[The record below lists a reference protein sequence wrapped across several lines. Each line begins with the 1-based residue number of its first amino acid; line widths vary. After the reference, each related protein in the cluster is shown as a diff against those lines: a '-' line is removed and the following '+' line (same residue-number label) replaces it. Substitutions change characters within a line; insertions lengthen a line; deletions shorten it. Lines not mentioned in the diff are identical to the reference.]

1 MSEATLG
8 SRKSVCPRLLS
19 KAQGAFVGLAY
30 GDALGWPQELRPKT
44 PRLRRPV
51 AISPELREWMRS
63 AGGRFYSHQDVV
75 RAGEYSD
82 DTQLTLAVARSRLRG
97 DDSWWQYFTRTEL
110 PLWMLYERGGGGAS
124 KRAATSWLNSTAP
137 WDQKPDSVRRYFD
150 AGGNGVAMRILPHA
164 VRHAGSNDSAQMVGQ
179 VVLDGTATHGHPR
192 ALVGAALFA
201 YVTWW
206 LLRLDRTLEFGELI
220 RVAVNS
226 ADAWGGPDALN
237 DCNLRWLEAGNGF
250 HRGGYE
256 TSWNY
261 AVNEMLELLAI
272 IESGIARGVTTD
284 DNQIL
289 NDLGCFGRAKGAGTV
304 SASAAIYLCSR
315 YAPQPHRG
323 LLSGA
328 FASGADTDTIAAM
341 TGCLLGSLAGVEK
354 LPQSYQSIQDREY
367 ILSISAMI
375 ANDFTVIPS
384 HSVVPRPV
392 TKKDI
397 DKLKRTLSATIDAPV
412 DLDGV
417 RTATV
422 CESIT
427 QAIRSNSAEVRTWQ
441 LRTNDGQT
449 IYVKKFTKTDSREK
463 HSLGNEPIDAVFG
476 ISRTAKAV
484 LLLMHPLTEL
494 PDSPDSDLLTLAEY
508 NQFTSYL
515 RKHGRSPSDLLG
527 IAGIAL
533 IQGSHSLDPSRIER
547 LLSRQS
553 ALEAACRRWES
564 SRVWVIC
571 RADQFY
577 PKRLKDRLRYESP
590 PLLFGSGEVNFLG
603 RGGLAII
610 GSEAADVDLINFA
623 QDTGRLVA
631 DGGCVLVSG
640 GFTRLE
646 KAALRG
652 AREAGG
658 GIVTHSRETLG
669 PTEVAQAIP
678 IKNSQMGFV
687 TVSDR
692 DPTLGREVG
701 DGGADRR
708 LVPLLADAVLVV
720 EAESEQDY
728 PWSTVAE
735 QLRGPRPG
743 RVFVRVS
750 RDASQGLTSLRK
762 MGALD
767 WEEPQPN
774 ADLSRFFSS
783 LVDQTRNSLQ
793 PGLISDGPHDA
804 APTSRRRGRSSNAAI
819 TKADGAT
826 LKEFETFLVR
836 IWNGPQSVDDIAE
849 MLGVEQRVAKRLIR
863 SLVTEGVLEEQ
874 ADTGRYRPRLVV
886 GPRP

>member
-1 MSEATLG
+1 MPEATLG
-8 SRKSVCPRLLS
+8 LRKSVYPCLLS

-63 AGGRFYSHQDVV
+63 AGGRFYSHRDVV

-97 DDSWWQYFTRTEL
+97 DDSWWQYFTQTEL

-164 VRHAGSNDSAQMVGQ
+164 VRHAGRNDSAQMVGQ

-237 DCNLRWLEAGNGF
+237 DCNLRWLEAGNSF
-250 HRGGYE
+250 HRGDYE
-256 TSWNY
+256 TSWKD
-261 AVNEMLELLAI
+261 AVSEMLELLAI

-284 DNQIL
+284 DDQIL
-289 NDLGCFGRAKGAGTV
+289 NDIGCFGRAKGAGTV

-315 YAPQPHRG
+315 YAAQPHRG

-367 ILSISAMI
+367 ILSIAARI
-375 ANDFTVIPS
+375 ANDPTIIPA

-392 TKKDI
+392 TKKDV

-422 CESIT
+422 CESTT

-441 LRTNDGQT
+441 LRTSDGQT
-449 IYVKKFTKTDSREK
+449 IYVKKFTKTDSPEK
-463 HSLGNEPIDAVFG
+463 HSLVNEPIDAVFG

-494 PDSPDSDLLTLAEY
+494 PDSRNSDLLTLDEY
-508 NQFTSYL
+508 NQFMSYL
-515 RKHGRSPSDLLG
+515 RKHDHSPSNLLG
-527 IAGIAL
+527 IAGTVL
-533 IQGSHSLDPSRIER
+533 IQGSHSLDPNRIER

-577 PKRLKDRLRYESP
+577 PKRLKERLRYDSP
-590 PLLFGSGEVNFLG
+590 PLLFGSGRVDLLH
-603 RGGLAII
+603 RGGLAIV
-610 GSEAADVDLINFA
+610 GSKAPSAELIDFA
-623 QDTGRLVA
+623 QETGRLVA
-631 DGGCVLVSG
+631 AGGCVLVSG
-640 GFTRLE
+640 GFTNIE

-658 GIVTHSRETLG
+658 GIVTHSRETLE
-669 PTEVAQAIP
+669 PTEVLQAVP

-692 DPTLGREVG
+692 DPTLSGEVG
-701 DGGADRR
+701 DGGSDRR
-708 LVPLLADAVLVV
+708 LVPLLADAALVV

-735 QLRGPRPG
+735 QLRGRRPG

-750 RDASQGLTSLRK
+750 QDASQGLTSLRK

-774 ADLSRFFSS
+774 ADLSKFFSS
-783 LVDQTRNSLQ
+783 LVDQTRNSQQ
-793 PGLISDGPHDA
+793 PSLIGDGSRDA
-804 APTSRRRGRSSNAAI
+804 APASRRRGRSSNAAI
-819 TKADGAT
+819 TKADGVT
-826 LKEFETFLVR
+826 LKEFETFLVK
-836 IWNGPQSVDDIAE
+836 ISNAPQRVDDIAE

-874 ADTGRYRPRLVV
+874 ANTGRYRLRRVV

>member
-1 MSEATLG
+1 MPEATLG
-8 SRKSVCPRLLS
+8 SRKGVSPRLLS

-44 PRLRRPV
+44 PRLRRPAAV
-51 AISPELREWMRS
+51 SLDLREWMRS
-63 AGGRFYSHQDVV
+63 AGGRFYSHRDVV

-82 DTQLTLAVARSRLRG
+82 DTQLTLAVARSRLQG
-97 DDSWWQYFTRTEL
+97 DDSWWQYFTQTEL

-137 WDQKPDSVRRYFD
+137 WDQKPDSVRRYFS

-164 VRHAGSNDSAQMVGQ
+164 IRHAGSNDSAQMVSQ

-226 ADAWGGPDALN
+226 AVAWGGSDALS
-237 DCNLRWLEAGNGF
+237 DSSLRWLEAGNSF

-256 TSWNY
+256 MSWKD
-261 AVNEMLELLAI
+261 AVSEMLELLAI

-289 NDLGCFGRAKGAGTV
+289 NDIGCFGRAKGAGTV

-315 YAPQPHRG
+315 YAAQPHRG

-341 TGCLLGSLAGVEK
+341 TGCLLGSLVGVEK

-367 ILSISAMI
+367 ILSIAARI
-375 ANDFTVIPS
+375 ANPSSAIPS
-384 HSVVPRPV
+384 HSAVPRPV
-392 TKKDI
+392 TRKDI
-397 DKLKRTLSATIDAPV
+397 NGLKQTLSTTIDTPV

-422 CESIT
+422 CESTT

-449 IYVKKFTKTDSREK
+449 LYVKKFTKTDSLEK
-463 HSLGNEPIDAVFG
+463 DSLVNEPIDSVFG

-494 PDSPDSDLLTLAEY
+494 PDSRASDLLTLAEY
-508 NQFTSYL
+508 NQFMSYL
-515 RKHGRSPSDLLG
+515 RKHGRRPSDLLG
-527 IAGIAL
+527 IAGISL

-547 LLSRQS
+547 LLSRGS

-577 PKRLKDRLRYESP
+577 PKRLKDRLRYDSP
-590 PLLFGSGEVNFLG
+590 PLLFGSGEVNLLG
-603 RGGLAII
+603 RRCLAII
-610 GSEAADVDLINFA
+610 GSASENVDLINFA
-623 QDTGRLVA
+623 LDTGRLVA
-631 DGGCVLVSG
+631 NGGCVLVSG

-658 GIVTHSRETLG
+658 GIVTHSRETLE
-669 PTEVAQAIP
+669 PTEVSQAIP
-678 IKNSQMGFV
+678 SKNSQMGFV

-692 DPTLGREVG
+692 DPTLNREVG
-701 DGGADRR
+701 DVGADRR
-708 LVPLLADAVLVV
+708 LVPLLADAALVV

-750 RDASQGLTSLRK
+750 PDASQGLKLLRK

-774 ADLSRFFSS
+774 TDLSKFFSS

-793 PGLISDGPHDA
+793 PSLICDGSRDTA
-804 APTSRRRGRSSNAAI
+804 LTSRRSGRSSNAAI
-819 TKADGAT
+819 TRADGAT
-826 LKEFETFLVR
+826 LKEFETFLVG
-836 IWNGPQSVDDIAE
+836 IWNGPQRVDDIAE

-863 SLVTEGVLEEQ
+863 SLIAAGVLEEQ
-874 ADTGRYRPRLVV
+874 ASTGRYRLRRAVES
-886 GPRP
+886 

>member
-1 MSEATLG
+1 MPEATLG
-8 SRKSVCPRLLS
+8 SRKGVCPRLLS

-30 GDALGWPQELRPKT
+30 GDALGWPQELRPNT
-44 PRLRRPV
+44 PRLRRPA
-51 AISPELREWMRS
+51 AISLDLREWMRS
-63 AGGRFYSHQDVV
+63 AGGRFYSHRDVV

-82 DTQLTLAVARSRLRG
+82 DTQLTLAVARSRLQG
-97 DDSWWQYFTRTEL
+97 DDSWWQYFTQTEL

-124 KRAATSWLNSTAP
+124 KRAATSWLNSIAP
-137 WDQKPDSVRRYFD
+137 WDQKPDSVRRYFG

-226 ADAWGGPDALN
+226 PDAWGGSDALN
-237 DCNLRWLEAGNGF
+237 DSSLRWLEAGNSF

-256 TSWNY
+256 TSWKD
-261 AVNEMLELLAI
+261 AVSEMLELLAI

-289 NDLGCFGRAKGAGTV
+289 NDIGCFGRAKGAGTV

-315 YAPQPHRG
+315 YAAQPHRG

-341 TGCLLGSLAGVEK
+341 TGSLLGSLVGVEK

-367 ILSISAMI
+367 ILSIAARI
-375 ANDFTVIPS
+375 ANASTVIRS

-392 TKKDI
+392 TRKDL
-397 DKLKRTLSATIDAPV
+397 DRLKHTLSATIDTPV

-422 CESIT
+422 CESTT

-449 IYVKKFTKTDSREK
+449 LYVKKFTRTDSLERD
-463 HSLGNEPIDAVFG
+463 SLVNEPIDSVFG

-484 LLLMHPLTEL
+484 LLLMHPLTEI
-494 PDSPDSDLLTLAEY
+494 PDSRASDLLTLAEY

-515 RKHGRSPSDLLG
+515 RKHDRSPSDLLG
-527 IAGIAL
+527 IAGISL

-547 LLSRQS
+547 LLSRGS

-577 PKRLKDRLRYESP
+577 PKRLKGRLRYDSP
-590 PLLFGSGEVNFLG
+590 PLLFGSGEVNLLG
-603 RGGLAII
+603 RRGLAII
-610 GSEAADVDLINFA
+610 GSASANVDLINFA
-623 QDTGRLVA
+623 LDTGRLVA
-631 DGGCVLVSG
+631 NGGCVLVSG

-658 GIVTHSRETLG
+658 GIVTHSRETLE
-669 PTEVAQAIP
+669 PTEVSQAIP
-678 IKNSQMGFV
+678 SKNSQMGFV

-692 DPTLGREVG
+692 DPTLSRDVG
-701 DGGADRR
+701 DVGADRR
-708 LVPLLADAVLVV
+708 LVPLLADAALVV

-750 RDASQGLTSLRK
+750 QDASQGLKSLRK

-774 ADLSRFFSS
+774 ADLSKFFSR

-793 PGLISDGPHDA
+793 PSLISDGSQDT

-819 TKADGAT
+819 SSADRAT
-826 LKEFETFLVR
+826 LKEFETFLVA
-836 IWNGPQSVDDIAE
+836 IWNGPQRVDDIAE
-849 MLGVEQRVAKRLIR
+849 MLGVEQRVAKSLIR
-863 SLVTEGVLEEQ
+863 SLIAAGVLEEQ
-874 ADTGRYRPRLVV
+874 ASTDRYRLRRES
-886 GPRP
+886 GP

>member
-1 MSEATLG
+1 MPDATLR
-8 SRKSVCPRLLS
+8 SRTRVGPPLLS

-30 GDALGWPQELRPKT
+30 GDALGWPQEFRPKSS
-44 PRLRRPV
+44 RLRRPV
-51 AISPELREWMRS
+51 VVSSELKQWTRT
-63 AGGRFYSHQDVV
+63 AGGRFYAYPDTV

-82 DTQLTLAVARSRLRG
+82 DTQLTLAVARSRLL
-97 DDSWWQYFTRTEL
+97 DDNDWWQFFTRTEL

-124 KRAATSWLNSTAP
+124 KRAAASWLKSTAP

-164 VRHAGSNDSAQMVGQ
+164 VRHADSNDSAQMVGQ
-179 VVLDGTATHGHPR
+179 VVLDGIATHGHPR

-201 YVTWW
+201 YVAWW
-206 LLRLDRTLEFGELI
+206 LLRLDRTLEFGELV

-226 ADAWGGPDALN
+226 ADAWGGSDALN
-237 DCNLRWLEAGNGF
+237 DSSLGWLDAGNSF

-256 TSWNY
+256 TSWKDT
-261 AVNEMLELLAI
+261 VDEMLELLGI
-272 IESGIARGVTTD
+272 IESGIARGVTAD

-289 NDLGCFGRAKGAGTV
+289 NDIGCFGRAKGAGTV

-315 YAPQPHRG
+315 YADQPHRG

-367 ILSISAMI
+367 ILSIAANI
-375 ANDFTVIPS
+375 ANSSTVIPS

-392 TKKDI
+392 TRKDI
-397 DKLKRTLSATIDAPV
+397 DRLKHTLSATDDIPI

-422 CESIT
+422 CESTT
-427 QAIRSNSAEVRTWQ
+427 QAIRSNSAEVRTWK
-441 LRTNDGQT
+441 LRTSDGQT
-449 IYVKKFTKTDSREK
+449 IYVKKFTKTDSLEM
-463 HSLGNEPIDAVFG
+463 HNLVNEPIDAVFG

-564 SRVWVIC
+564 SRVWVVC

-577 PKRLKDRLRYESP
+577 PKRLKDRLRYDSP
-590 PLLFGSGEVNFLG
+590 PLLFGSGEVNLLG

-610 GSEAADVDLINFA
+610 GSEAANVDLINFA

-658 GIVTHSRETLG
+658 GIVTHSRKTLE
-669 PTEVAQAIP
+669 PTEVSQAVP
-678 IKNSQMGFV
+678 IKNSQVGFV

-692 DPTLGREVG
+692 DPTLSREVG

-708 LVPLLADAVLVV
+708 LVPLLADAALVV
-720 EAESEQDY
+720 EAASEQDY
-728 PWSTVAE
+728 PWSTVVE

-750 RDASQGLTSLRK
+750 QDASQGLTSLRK

-783 LVDQTRNSLQ
+783 LVDQTRNSPQ
-793 PGLISDGPHDA
+793 PALISDGSRDA
-804 APTSRRRGRSSNAAI
+804 APASRRRGHTSDAVI
-819 TKADGAT
+819 TRTDGPS
-826 LKEFETFLVR
+826 LKEFETFLVK
-836 IWNGPQSVDDIAE
+836 ISNAPQRVADIAE

-874 ADTGRYRPRLVV
+874 ANTGRYRLRRAV

>member
-1 MSEATLG
+1 MSDATLR
-8 SRKSVCPRLLS
+8 SRTPVGPPLLS

-30 GDALGWPQELRPKT
+30 GDALGWPQEFRPRSS
-44 PRLRRPV
+44 RLQRPV
-51 AISPELREWMRS
+51 VVSSELKPWTRS
-63 AGGRFYSHQDVV
+63 AGGRFYDHLDTV

-82 DTQLTLAVARSRLRG
+82 DTQLTLAVARSRLLG
-97 DDSWWQYFTRTEL
+97 DNDWWQFFTRTEL

-124 KRAATSWLNSTAP
+124 KRAAASWLKSTAP
-137 WDQKPDSVRRYFD
+137 WDQKPDSVRRYFH

-164 VRHAGSNDSAQMVGQ
+164 VRFSGSDNPVQLIRH

-192 ALVGAALFA
+192 ALIGAALFA

-206 LLRLDRTLEFGELI
+206 LLRLDRTLEYGELI
-220 RVAVNS
+220 RVAVNGV
-226 ADAWGGPDALN
+226 DVWGGPDALS
-237 DCNLRWLEAGNGF
+237 DSSLGWREAGKSI

-256 TSWNY
+256 TTWKEV
-261 AVNEMLELLAI
+261 VNEMLELLEVI
-272 IESGIARGVTTD
+272 KSGIDRGVTAD
-284 DNQIL
+284 DNQVL
-289 NDLGCFGRAKGAGTV
+289 NDIGCFGHAKGAGTV
-304 SASAAIYLCSR
+304 SAAAAIYLCSR
-315 YAPQPHRG
+315 YAAQPHRG

-328 FASGADTDTIAAM
+328 FSSGADTDTIAAM
-341 TGCLLGSLAGVEK
+341 TGCLLGSLVGIEK

-367 ILSISAMI
+367 ILSIAARI
-375 ANDFTVIPS
+375 ANEPSVIPS

-392 TKKDI
+392 TKKDV
-397 DKLKRTLSATIDAPV
+397 DRLKRTLSVTSDAPV

-422 CESIT
+422 CESTT

-441 LRTNDGQT
+441 LRTSDGQT
-449 IYVKKFTKTDSREK
+449 IYVKKFTKTGSLEK
-463 HSLGNEPIDAVFG
+463 HSLVNEPIDAVFG

-494 PDSPDSDLLTLAEY
+494 PDSPDFDLLTLAEY

-571 RADQFY
+571 RADHFY
-577 PKRLKDRLRYESP
+577 PKRLKDRLRYDSP
-590 PLLFGSGEVNFLG
+590 PLLFGSGEVNLLG

-610 GSEAADVDLINFA
+610 GSEAANVDLINFA
-623 QDTGRLVA
+623 QDTGRFVA

-658 GIVTHSRETLG
+658 GIVTHSRETLE
-669 PTEVAQAIP
+669 PPEVSQAIP
-678 IKNSQMGFV
+678 IKNSQVGFV
-687 TVSDR
+687 TVSAR
-692 DPTLGREVG
+692 DPTLSREVG

-708 LVPLLADAVLVV
+708 LVPLLADAALVV

-743 RVFVRVS
+743 RIFVRVS
-750 RDASQGLTSLRK
+750 QDASQGLTSLRK

-774 ADLSRFFSS
+774 ADLSRFFSG
-783 LVDQTRNSLQ
+783 LVDQTRNPLQ
-793 PGLISDGPHDA
+793 PSIISEGSHDA
-804 APTSRRRGRSSNAAI
+804 APTSRRRGHTSDAVI
-819 TKADGAT
+819 TRADGPS
-826 LKEFETFLVR
+826 LKEFETFLVK

-874 ADTGRYRPRLVV
+874 ANTGGYRLRRAV

>member
-1 MSEATLG
+1 MPEATLG
-8 SRKSVCPRLLS
+8 LSKSVYPCLLS

-44 PRLRRPV
+44 PHLRRPA
-51 AISPELREWMRS
+51 AISPELREWTRS
-63 AGGRFYSHQDVV
+63 AGGRFYSHRDVV

-97 DDSWWQYFTRTEL
+97 DDSWWQYFTQAEL

-124 KRAATSWLNSTAP
+124 KRAAASWLNSTAP

-164 VRHAGSNDSAQMVGQ
+164 VRFAGRDDPAQLIRH

-192 ALVGAALFA
+192 ALIGAALLA

-237 DCNLRWLEAGNGF
+237 DSSLGWLDAGNSF

-256 TSWNY
+256 MSWKDT
-261 AVNEMLELLAI
+261 VDEMLELLTI

-284 DNQIL
+284 DSQIL
-289 NDLGCFGRAKGAGTV
+289 NDLGCFGRQKGAGTV
-304 SASAAIYLCSR
+304 SAAAAIYLCSR
-315 YAPQPHRG
+315 YAAQPHRG
-323 LLSGA
+323 FLSAA

-341 TGCLLGSLAGVEK
+341 TGCLLGSLVGVEK
-354 LPQSYQSIQDREY
+354 LPRSYQSIQDREY
-367 ILSISAMI
+367 ILSISARI
-375 ANDFTVIPS
+375 ANASAVNSS

-392 TKKDI
+392 TRKDI
-397 DKLKRTLSATIDAPV
+397 DRLKHTLSVAIDAPV

-422 CESIT
+422 CESTT
-427 QAIRSNSAEVRTWQ
+427 QAIRSNSAEVRIWQ

-449 IYVKKFTKTDSREK
+449 LYVKKFKKTDSPEK
-463 HSLGNEPIDAVFG
+463 HSLVNEPIDAVFG

-484 LLLMHPLTEL
+484 LLLIHPLTE
-494 PDSPDSDLLTLAEY
+494 PPSSRDSNLLTLDEY
-508 NQFTSYL
+508 NQFTGYL
-515 RKHGRSPSDLLG
+515 RKQGSSPSDLLG
-527 IAGIAL
+527 IAGISL
-533 IQGSHSLDPSRIER
+533 IQGSHSLDPSRIES
-547 LLSRQS
+547 LLSRGS

-577 PKRLKDRLRYESP
+577 PKRLKDRLRYDSP
-590 PLLFGSGEVNFLG
+590 PLLFGSGEVNLLG

-610 GSEAADVDLINFA
+610 GSEAANVDLINFA

-640 GFTRLE
+640 GFTSLE

-658 GIVTHSRETLG
+658 GIVTHSRETLE
-669 PTEVAQAIP
+669 PTEVAQAVP
-678 IKNSQMGFV
+678 VKNSQMGFV

-692 DPTLGREVG
+692 DPTLSGEVG

-708 LVPLLADAVLVV
+708 LVPLLADAALVV

-750 RDASQGLTSLRK
+750 QNASHGLVSLRK
-762 MGALD
+762 LGALA
-767 WEEPQPN
+767 WKEPQPN
-774 ADLSRFFSS
+774 ADLSSFFNR
-783 LVDQTRNSLQ
+783 LVDQTRKSPQAALT
-793 PGLISDGPHDA
+793 SDGSHDG
-804 APTSRRRGRSSNAAI
+804 APTSRPRGRSSNAGI
-819 TKADGAT
+819 TQADGAT
-826 LKEFETFLVR
+826 LKAFETFLVK
-836 IWNGPQSVDDIAE
+836 IANAPQRVDDVAE

-863 SLVTEGVLEEQ
+863 SLVAEGVLEEQ
-874 ADTGRYRPRLVV
+874 AGTGRYCLRRGG